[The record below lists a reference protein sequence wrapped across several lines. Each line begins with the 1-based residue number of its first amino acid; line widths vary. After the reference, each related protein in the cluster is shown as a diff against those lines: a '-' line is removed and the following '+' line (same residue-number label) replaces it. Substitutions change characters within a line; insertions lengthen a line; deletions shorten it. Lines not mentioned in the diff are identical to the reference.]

1 MSKINLIISF
11 IENYGTIVSLGIYMV
26 IPIAKLL
33 HTMKNQQKSFM
44 FHFKNKYFECK
55 YNMKEE

>member
-1 MSKINLIISF
+1 M
-11 IENYGTIVSLGIYMV
+11 ENYSTIVGLGVYIV
-26 IPIAKLL
+26 ILIVKLL

>member
-1 MSKINLIISF
+1 MNKINLIISF
-11 IENYGTIVSLGIYMV
+11 MENCSTFVGLGIYMV
-26 IPIAKLL
+26 IPLVKLL

>member
-1 MSKINLIISF
+1 MNKINLIISF
-11 IENYGTIVSLGIYMV
+11 VENYSTIINLGISMI
-26 IPIAKLL
+26 IPIVKVL
-33 HTMKNQQKSFM
+33 HIMKNQRKSFM

>member
-1 MSKINLIISF
+1 MNKINLIISF
-11 IENYGTIVSLGIYMV
+11 VENYSTIINLGISMI
-26 IPIAKLL
+26 IPIVKLL
-33 HTMKNQQKSFM
+33 HIMKNQRKSFM

>member
-1 MSKINLIISF
+1 MNKINLIISF
-11 IENYGTIVSLGIYMV
+11 MENYSTIVGLGVYIV
-26 IPIAKLL
+26 ILIVKLL

>member
-1 MSKINLIISF
+1 M
-11 IENYGTIVSLGIYMV
+11 ENCSTFVGLGIYMV
-26 IPIAKLL
+26 IPLVKLL

>member
-1 MSKINLIISF
+1 MNKINLIISF
-11 IENYGTIVSLGIYMV
+11 VENYSTIINLGISII
-26 IPIAKLL
+26 IPIVKLL
-33 HTMKNQQKSFM
+33 HIMKNQRKSFM